1 MIIIKNIT
9 LRNFLSIGQ
18 VTQAVNFDRQDLT
31 LILGENLDLGGDG
44 ARNGT
49 GKTSLIQG
57 LSYALFGIPINSIR
71 KDNLVNRTNGKNM
84 MVTLEFSV
92 DGIDYKIE
100 RGRKPNILR
109 FYVNNDLQK
118 GMDDAQG
125 ENKETQHAIERVIN
139 MSADMFKHI
148 VALNTYSEP
157 FLALKTNEQRDIIE
171 QLLGIT
177 LLSEK
182 AEVIKNMIRDSK
194 DSIQQEEYRV
204 KGIEEANKRVAEQI
218 DSLKRRQKLW
228 QTKHAEDLNKLAK
241 EYEDLSKI
249 DIEAELLAHKELAV
263 YNEKKKQKDN
273 HLALLAR
280 QTAWKQKQDKDIVV
294 LQKQLD
300 VLNHIDFVIELQAHK
315 DLSAYNDK
323 RKQID
328 ELTKL
333 VSRCV
338 SDEAKEQK
346 VIDKLKKEIEDLKNH
361 TCYACGQE
369 FHDDKHQTVLSSK
382 EKLLQEA
389 SLQLLATN
397 GQWIE
402 NTQALKELGQLGVQP
417 TTHYSS
423 EAEAIRSS
431 TEVENVQSKID
442 AKVSEVNP
450 FDEQLAE
457 HPDVEVGLMPVTI
470 YDTELEAVEHR
481 SKVNNLLVQITTKS
495 EETDPYAEQVVEMES
510 NALQAIDFENINKLT
525 RTMEH
530 QKFLLDLLVSKDSFV
545 RKKIIDQ
552 NLSYLNSR
560 LTHYLD
566 KIGLPHQVVFQN
578 DLQVEITELGR
589 ELDFDNLSRGERN
602 RLILGLSFAFRDVWE
617 NLYRPIN
624 TLFIDELIDS
634 GLDTMGVENSI
645 AILKDMSRRRQKS
658 IWLVSHRE
666 ELAGRVP
673 SVLKVVKEAGFTS
686 YSTSADME

>member
-1 MIIIKNIT
+1 
-9 LRNFLSIGQ
+9 
-18 VTQAVNFDRQDLT
+18 
-31 LILGENLDLGGDG
+31 
-44 ARNGT
+44 
-49 GKTSLIQG
+49 
-57 LSYALFGIPINSIR
+57 
-71 KDNLVNRTNGKNM
+71 

-182 AEVIKNMIRDSK
+182 AEIIKNMIRDSK
-194 DSIQQEEYRV
+194 DSIQSEEYRV

-218 DSLKRRQKLW
+218 ESLKRRQKLW
-228 QTKHAEDLNKLAK
+228 QNKHNEDLAKLAK

-249 DIEAELLAHKELAV
+249 DIEAELLSHKDLAV

-300 VLNHIDFVIELQAHK
+300 ELNHIDFVIELQSHK
-315 DLSAYNDK
+315 DLLAYNNK

-369 FHDDKHQTVLSSK
+369 FHDDKHQSVLTSK
-382 EKLLQEA
+382 EKLLF
-389 SLQLLATN
+389 SL
-397 GQWIE
+397 GE
-402 NTQALKELGQLGVQP
+402 K
-417 TTHYSS
+417 
-423 EAEAIRSS
+423 S
-431 TEVENVQSKID
+431 TLNFKFCN
-442 AKVSEVNP
+442 A
-450 FDEQLAE
+450 
-457 HPDVEVGLMPVTI
+457 VG
-470 YDTELEAVEHR
+470 
-481 SKVNNLLVQITTKS
+481 K
-495 EETDPYAEQVVEMES
+495 
-510 NALQAIDFENINKLT
+510 
-525 RTMEH
+525 
-530 QKFLLDLLVSKDSFV
+530 
-545 RKKIIDQ
+545 
-552 NLSYLNSR
+552 
-560 LTHYLD
+560 
-566 KIGLPHQVVFQN
+566 
-578 DLQVEITELGR
+578 
-589 ELDFDNLSRGERN
+589 
-602 RLILGLSFAFRDVWE
+602 
-617 NLYRPIN
+617 
-624 TLFIDELIDS
+624 
-634 GLDTMGVENSI
+634 
-645 AILKDMSRRRQKS
+645 
-658 IWLVSHRE
+658 WL
-666 ELAGRVP
+666 
-673 SVLKVVKEAGFTS
+673 
-686 YSTSADME
+686 